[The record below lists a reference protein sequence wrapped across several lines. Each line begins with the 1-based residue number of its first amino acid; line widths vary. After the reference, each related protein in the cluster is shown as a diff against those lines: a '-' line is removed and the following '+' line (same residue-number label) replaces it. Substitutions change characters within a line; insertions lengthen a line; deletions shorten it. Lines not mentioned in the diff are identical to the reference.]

1 MDRVRQAEVDTLQ
14 QVTGGG
20 SGVTGTGGQLMS
32 GGRFVTSGGRR
43 PRWRDPHRVAAMA
56 FMAFGLVYMIVNA
69 TSLIDQREALGQPI
83 EPWRAWLLEGTS
95 FVSWL
100 VLLPVILW
108 GANRIGRLDRPLL
121 LVAGH
126 AAMCL
131 AVSLAHTAIMIALRM
146 VSFDLFGAR
155 YGASAPVIDLLIF
168 ELRKDL
174 ITYVSIVLVFHIARR
189 LMAQPEA
196 KIGSGA
202 LADELIEVRDG
213 TKTIWLKPD
222 EIDLVVAAG
231 NYVELHGV
239 FGTKLVRRTMAEI
252 EDLTAPLGFVRVHR
266 SRLVRKASISSIETR
281 QSGDFEIVLR
291 SGNSVGGSRRFRANL
306 Q

>member
-1 MDRVRQAEVDTLQ
+1 
-14 QVTGGG
+14 
-20 SGVTGTGGQLMS
+20 MS
-32 GGRFVTSGGRR
+32 GGKIVTNGGWR
-43 PRWRDPHRVAAMA
+43 PSWRDPRALAAMA
-56 FMAFGLVYMIVNA
+56 FAAFGLVYMIVNA
-69 TSLIDQREALGQPI
+69 ASLIDQRQALGQPI
-83 EPWRAWLLEGTS
+83 EPWRAWLLEATS
-95 FVSWL
+95 FGSWI

-108 GANRIGRLDRPLL
+108 GASRIARLGKP
-121 LVAGH
+121 VPIIIGH
-126 AAMCL
+126 AVMCVL
-131 AVSLAHTAIMIALRM
+131 VSLAHSAVMFLARA
-146 VSFDLFGAR
+146 VSFDLAGGR
-155 YGASAPVIDLLIF
+155 YGLSSPPFDMLIF
-168 ELRKDL
+168 ELRKDV
-174 ITYVSIVLVFHIARR
+174 ITYVSVVLVFHIAQR
-189 LMAQPEA
+189 LVATSEA
-196 KIGSGA
+196 GTGETGHSSG
-202 LADELIEVRDG
+202 LIEVRDG

-252 EDLTAPLGFVRVHR
+252 EELTAPLGFVRVHR